1 MGLGILRWGFRPAEA
16 AGLRVEI
23 PERKGAREV
32 KLTLSSSFLS
42 RYLMMKLLGE
52 EKQEVDEKQSRID
65 LEEKG
70 RQPVTPLVWSGG
82 EGRRRSGCWSVPQ
95 RLPGR
100 SRESLWGRVLL
111 CSVLLGRGP
120 PGVLCSLCL
129 RALSDRNSTDSCR
142 GVTPAPLLPVPSLL
156 GCLAAECF
164 GTLIPPSEI

>member
-1 MGLGILRWGFRPAEA
+1 MVMGKKVKSW
-16 AGLRVEI
+16 
-23 PERKGAREV
+23 EV
-32 KLTLSSSFLS
+32 Q
-42 RYLMMKLLGE
+42 GG
-52 EKQEVDEKQSRID
+52 D

-95 RLPGR
+95 RLPGW

-164 GTLIPPSEI
+164 GTLIPPSEIERNLQVQVSFSCTKSARHLVSAQ